1 MAKGKRKQRNEE
13 ATGRR
18 RAAAPERRKAA
29 KTARTFSFGSNELI
43 YSKRNYMIMGVG
55 LLLICAGLLAMAGGA
70 MPSPDVWD
78 ESLIYSARRITLAPI
93 LMLLGFGVVGYGI
106 FAHDADDKTASEA

>member
-1 MAKGKRKQRNEE
+1 MAKGKKKNKSEDVV
-13 ATGRR
+13 GRR
-18 RAAAPERRKAA
+18 RASAPERRRAA
-29 KTARTFSFGSNELI
+29 KPQRTFSFGSNELI

-78 ESLIYSARRITLAPI
+78 ESIIYSARRITLAPI
-93 LMLLGFGVVGYGI
+93 LMLLRFGVVGYGI
-106 FAHDADDKTASEA
+106 FAHDGDETIASEA